1 MKKLFTI
8 TILLAIVAF
17 AFGQTGTNGHQKID
31 ASLLEKTANGQS
43 VPFMVLLAQQAD
55 VSAARQLKTKNE
67 KATFVFNAL
76 RQTAQTSQAGIK
88 AFLTQ
93 KNVPHEGFFII
104 NAIRTEGDLS
114 LMNQLAQRPD
124 VAQILGN
131 PNIHNAGPFEQ
142 LEGGTDSRSTIEWGI
157 DMINADDVWALGYRG
172 QGVTVGGHDTG
183 YDWTHP
189 ALKGKYRGYH
199 APTDTVDHNYNWHDA
214 IHSISPLSGNPDNPC
229 GLDSPTPCD
238 DNSHGTHTMGTM
250 VGTDGDNEIGVAPD
264 ANWCGCRNMERGNGS
279 PFTYL
284 ECFQWFLAPTDLN
297 NQNPDPTKAPHV
309 INNSWYCSE
318 SEGCNPTNFFVMNQA
333 VNSLRLAGV
342 VVVVSAGNSGSGC
355 GSVSTVP
362 PMFDGSFSVGATAIN
377 DTIVGFSS
385 RGPVT
390 VDGSN
395 RLKPNVSAPGANV
408 RSSVPGGGYANFSGT
423 SMAGPHVAGLVALII
438 SANPDLAGKVD
449 TIENIIEQTA
459 VPKTTDQN
467 CGNIPGTQVPNNTYG
482 FGRVDALAAVE
493 AAIALIPPPPPSST
507 QEQVWLNVRVFPNP
521 ISDRLNV
528 EVKNPVGDV
537 QFELFDVSGRQVLLR
552 NWTVASPTTSIDFSA
567 NPSGIYFYRIL
578 SDGALAQG
586 KVVKK

>member
-1 MKKLFTI
+1 
-8 TILLAIVAF
+8 
-17 AFGQTGTNGHQKID
+17 
-31 ASLLEKTANGQS
+31 
-43 VPFMVLLAQQAD
+43 
-55 VSAARQLKTKNE
+55 
-67 KATFVFNAL
+67 
-76 RQTAQTSQAGIK
+76 
-88 AFLTQ
+88 
-93 KNVPHEGFFII
+93 
-104 NAIRTEGDLS
+104 
-114 LMNQLAQRPD
+114 
-124 VAQILGN
+124 
-131 PNIHNAGPFEQ
+131 
-142 LEGGTDSRSTIEWGI
+142 
-157 DMINADDVWALGYRG
+157 
-172 QGVTVGGHDTG
+172 
-183 YDWTHP
+183 
-189 ALKGKYRGYH
+189 
-199 APTDTVDHNYNWHDA
+199 
-214 IHSISPLSGNPDNPC
+214 
-229 GLDSPTPCD
+229 
-238 DNSHGTHTMGTM
+238 
-250 VGTDGDNEIGVAPD
+250 
-264 ANWCGCRNMERGNGS
+264 MERGNGS